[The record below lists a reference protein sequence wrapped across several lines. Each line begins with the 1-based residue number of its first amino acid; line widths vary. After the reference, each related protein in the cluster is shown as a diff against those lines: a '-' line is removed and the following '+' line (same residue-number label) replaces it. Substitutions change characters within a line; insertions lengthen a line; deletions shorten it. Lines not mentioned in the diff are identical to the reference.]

1 MTQEAKLLKQ
11 QTIDLMKRVLKKDIV
26 DFEVS
31 KCQTEIHYFYIENK
45 RTKHNFISIEE
56 LDKLQ

>member
-1 MTQEAKLLKQ
+1 MTPEAKLLKQ
-11 QTIDLMKRVLKKDIV
+11 QTIDLMKRVLKRNVVNFK
-26 DFEVS
+26 VS
-31 KCQTEIHYFYIENK
+31 TCLTEIHYFYIENK

>member
-1 MTQEAKLLKQ
+1 
-11 QTIDLMKRVLKKDIV
+11 MKRVLKRNVVNFK
-26 DFEVS
+26 VS
-31 KCQTEIHYFYIENK
+31 PCLTEIHYFYIENK